1 MPKSWSYVP
10 PADAPSADD
19 GFPTEHVSAA
29 VRNAPEPTSLEF
41 AVRTPVRDL
50 TSLVIPDGV
59 RQRLETA
66 IRLVKYHDVLFNQW
80 DLKSIDPHRQG
91 IALNLYGP
99 PGTGKTLAA
108 EALAAHLTRGFID
121 VSYAEIESRYV
132 GETPKNIVRCF
143 AAARRHN
150 AVLVF
155 NEADSILGSRLSS
168 VTQSA
173 DHSVNLSRAVM
184 LAQLDEFTGIVVF
197 TSNFPRN
204 YDTAFVR
211 RILAHVRFDLPDQST
226 RHRLWAALLPKRLPL
241 AADVE
246 LEQLAEASDELAGGD
261 LVNVILAAAA
271 KAVDRPVGN
280 RCVHLAD
287 LLDEISELR
296 GVKQEIG
303 RPRTAEPVV
312 VWDTVAAKDAHGDVT
327 GPEAWPA

>member
-1 MPKSWSYVP
+1 MPKSWSHVP
-10 PADAPSADD
+10 PADAPPVANGSRTEPA
-19 GFPTEHVSAA
+19 PTTA
-29 VRNAPEPTSLEF
+29 VLDAPEPASSEF
-41 AVRTPVRDL
+41 AVRTPVRGL
-50 TSLVIPDGV
+50 ASLVVPDGV

-66 IRLVKYHDVLFNQW
+66 IRLVKHHDVLFNQW

-91 IALNLYGP
+91 VALNLYGP
-99 PGTGKTLAA
+99 SGTGKTLAA
-108 EALAAHLTRGFID
+108 EALAAHLGRGFID

-143 AAARRHN
+143 AAARRHD

-173 DHSVNLSRAVM
+173 DHSVNVSRAVM

-197 TSNFPRN
+197 TTNFPRN

-211 RILAHVRFDLPDQST
+211 RILAHVRFDLPDQPT
-226 RHRLWAALLPKRLPL
+226 RRRLWGSLLPKGLPL
-241 AADVE
+241 ASDVE
-246 LEQLAEASDELAGGD
+246 LDQLAEASDGLAGGD

-271 KAVDRPVGN
+271 KAVDRPVVN

-287 LLDEISELR
+287 LLDEVAELR
-296 GVKQEIG
+296 EAKREVGK
-303 RPRTAEPVV
+303 PRTTEPTV
-312 VWDTVAAKDAHGDVT
+312 VWDTIAAESAQGDVT
-327 GPEAWPA
+327 ATEVQ

>member
-1 MPKSWSYVP
+1 MPKSWNYVP
-10 PADAPSADD
+10 LDD
-19 GFPTEHVSAA
+19 GFRAEHTRAA
-29 VRNAPEPTSLEF
+29 VLNASEPDGLEF
-41 AVRTPVRDL
+41 AVRKPMRDL
-50 TSLVIPDGV
+50 TSLVVSDGV

-66 IRLVKYHDVLFNQW
+66 IRLVKYHDVLFDQW

-108 EALAAHLTRGFID
+108 EALSAHLGHGFID

-143 AAARRHN
+143 EAARRHD

-173 DHSVNLSRAVM
+173 DHSVNVSRAVM

-226 RHRLWAALLPKRLPL
+226 RRRLWAALLPKRLPL

-246 LEQLAEASDELAGGD
+246 LDLLAEASDGLAGGD

-271 KAVDRPVGN
+271 KAVDRPVKDY
-280 RCVHLAD
+280 CVHLVD
-287 LLDEISELR
+287 LLDEITELR
-296 GVKQEIG
+296 SVKQEIG
-303 RPRTAEPVV
+303 RPHGVEPVV
-312 VWDTVAAKDAHGDVT
+312 VWNTVAAKDTHGDIT
-327 GPEAWPA
+327 APEARPT